1 MRIDLLECRR
11 GRGAGNTDR
20 PLTHSLDSTKEGLG
34 MNPTQCALIE
44 CDRPRQSKGYCLM
57 HYKRWR
63 RWGDPRIRRPRR
75 PYSESFDM
83 YVVRGPECWQ
93 WTGTIYRTGYGKINS
108 GRQNMLAHRWSYEH
122 HVGPI
127 PEGMVIDH
135 LCRNRA
141 CVNPDHLEVVTNE
154 ENLRRGAGYGIRNG
168 MRSTCIH
175 GHEYTPENT
184 YIDPKGGIRCRQC
197 ARESR
202 AKRDPNAA
210 RKRRAAQRKASE

>member
-1 MRIDLLECRR
+1 
-11 GRGAGNTDR
+11 
-20 PLTHSLDSTKEGLG
+20 

-75 PYSESFDM
+75 SYAESFDM
-83 YVVRGPECWQ
+83 YAERGTECWQ
-93 WTGTIYRTGYGKINS
+93 WTGTIYRNGYGKINS

-141 CVNPDHLEVVTNE
+141 CVNPAHLEVVTNE

-175 GHEYTPENT
+175 GHEYTPRTHTSTLRAEYVAASALVNQEPNET
-184 YIDPKGGIRCRQC
+184 PMLHANGGRLNERRQN
-197 ARESR
+197 EQF
-202 AKRDPNAA
+202 NVN
-210 RKRRAAQRKASE
+210 